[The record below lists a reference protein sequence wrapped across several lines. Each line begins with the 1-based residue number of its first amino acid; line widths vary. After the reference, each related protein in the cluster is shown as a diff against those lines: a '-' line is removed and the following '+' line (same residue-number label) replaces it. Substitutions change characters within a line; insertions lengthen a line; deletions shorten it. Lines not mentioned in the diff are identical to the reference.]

1 MKKAF
6 SILMVAFALTAMV
19 GCTEKEDNAGNS
31 SNGSNGGN
39 NGGGGTPTTLD
50 GTTWLYQT
58 GTNGQQGFVYAG
70 VSFDY
75 GMASVNITTNT
86 SGEND
91 YKIYA
96 GSYTYSGGNGTIVLR
111 NVQTQEEQG
120 TATFSISGSTMTLTV
135 QGQTYTLQKQENGGG
150 NNGGDNGGNS
160 HPTAAELLG
169 AWTYTGSNIA
179 YRFTVAEEGSCSFIT
194 SSPSGT
200 ETIWGEYT
208 YNERS
213 GTGYVEMRETGSQE
227 TFPGSFSVTGTTMT
241 LVLGN
246 TYTLQKESF

>member
-1 MKKAF
+1 MKKVFA
-6 SILMVAFALTAMV
+6 LMFVAAMAFAMG
-19 GCTEKEDNAGNS
+19 GCTEKENTSGN
-31 SNGSNGGN
+31 GGGN
-39 NGGGGTPTTLD
+39 NNSGGGGTPAATLD
-50 GTTWLYQT
+50 GTTWIYQT

-86 SGEND
+86 GGEND
-91 YKIYA
+91 YRIFA
-96 GSYTYSGGNGTIVLR
+96 GSYTYSGGSGSIVLR
-111 NVQTQEEQG
+111 NVQTQEEVG

-135 QGQTYTLQKQENGGG
+135 LGQTYTLQKQENG
-150 NNGGDNGGNS
+150 GGDNGGNS

-179 YRFTVAEEGSCSFIT
+179 YRFTVAEEGTCSFIT